1 MTNNKELNI
10 ILLGNK
16 YDLGEEDKNEIK
28 VTKQEVNQY
37 FSHTENL
44 KYIEISFKSNYN
56 INKIKKLIEEIE
68 IDEDEN
74 EEENGVMD
82 EEERKKNTN
91 ESGSCLII

>member
-1 MTNNKELNI
+1 M
-10 ILLGNK
+10 
-16 YDLGEEDKNEIK
+16 
-28 VTKQEVNQY
+28 NQY

-74 EEENGVMD
+74 EEEKLYTAISFSP
-82 EEERKKNTN
+82 EK
-91 ESGSCLII
+91 